1 MTQTPTLT
9 GQDIGQAER
18 ATRAVFDR
26 LLAESGTTF
35 HGWVILND
43 LNGNGPTLERSAQ
56 VSRLALALRVDE
68 PAVRSALDD
77 VVSQGLVGLT
87 GTAAGTEVTL
97 SAAGEARVRQVRT
110 GIARI
115 AARFYGDLPAEDLA
129 AAHRVLAIVTE
140 RANAELAGAVARGRT
155 TG

>member
-1 MTQTPTLT
+1 MTHTPILT

-35 HGWVILND
+35 NGWVILND
-43 LNGNGPTLERSAQ
+43 LDSNGPTLEQDAQ
-56 VSRLALALRVDE
+56 VSRLARALRVDE
-68 PAVRSALDD
+68 PHVRAALDD
-77 VVSQGLVGLT
+77 VVGHGLVGR
-87 GTAAGTEVTL
+87 AGTEITL
-97 SAAGEARVRQVRT
+97 TPAGEVRVRQVRA

-129 AAHRVLAIVTE
+129 TAHRVLATVTE
-140 RANAELAGAVARGRT
+140 RANAELAG
-155 TG
+155 